1 MHASKFPSG
10 GVSLSGDPV
19 VKAVVDMRN
28 GPYSGIRETV
38 MFSRNLL
45 ATPLLIILDI
55 LAISFSLGI
64 AYLVRTYF
72 LPVLLPGI
80 IQPQLLANSLQNLW
94 WLPFVLVAC
103 MVYEDLYQ
111 KRLPYWKEVEKI
123 LKACTLAVIFSIALL
138 YLAKMSGEMSRTLVM
153 ITWLMTVVF
162 IPLVRYLGKLL
173 LVRVGIWCKPV
184 IIIGAG
190 KTGALVASA
199 LIREKTMGYEIIGL
213 LDDNRKLTGLTD
225 PKSKKNISI
234 LGTFAEAE
242 KIISQT
248 RVQEVIVAAPGLPPK
263 QLVELTNRLQPFVNN
278 VMVVPDLFG
287 LSMNGIEVEY
297 FFEEQALL
305 LNVKNR
311 LKSTLNRS
319 IKRLFDV
326 FMGMLLLFSCIPLL
340 CLIAVAIKLDS
351 RGPVFFAH
359 ERMGQGSDSFTCYK
373 FRTMFLEGDSLL
385 KKYLRKNPQ
394 ARQEWQTYNKL
405 KDNDPR
411 VTGVGAFLR
420 RFSLDELPQLINVIQ
435 GNMSL
440 VGPRPYLMRER
451 KQMGNWIYDIH
462 VARPGITGLW
472 QVSGRNEIEFEGR
485 LKLDVWYVRNWSLW
499 LDIVLLMK
507 TFKAV
512 LKKDGAY

>member
-1 MHASKFPSG
+1 MSVSFLNG
-10 GVSLSGDPV
+10 GVSLSGDPA
-19 VKAVVDMRN
+19 VKAVVEMRN
-28 GPYSGIRETV
+28 GAYSGIAETV
-38 MFSRNLL
+38 LFSRNLL
-45 ATPLLIILDI
+45 AVPLLIILDI
-55 LAISFSLGI
+55 LAIGFSLGI
-64 AYLVRTYF
+64 AYLIRTYF
-72 LPVLLPGI
+72 LPTLLPGFF
-80 IQPQLLANSLQNLW
+80 QPELLANSVQNLW
-94 WLPFVLVAC
+94 WLPLVLAAC
-103 MVYEDLYQ
+103 MAYEELYQ

-153 ITWLMTVVF
+153 ITWLMTVVL
-162 IPLVRYLGKLL
+162 IPVVRYLGKL
-173 LVRVGIWCKPV
+173 VMVMFGVWCRPV

-190 KTGALVASA
+190 KTGELVATA

-213 LDDNRKLTGLTD
+213 LDDNRELTGLTHS
-225 PKSKKNISI
+225 KSKKVIPI
-234 LGTFAEAE
+234 LGAFAEAE
-242 KIISQT
+242 KIIFQT
-248 RVQEVIVAAPGLPPK
+248 RVQEVIVAAPGMPSR
-263 QLVELTNRLQPFVNN
+263 QLVELTNSLQPLVNN

-319 IKRLFDV
+319 IKRLFDIFTGV
-326 FMGMLLLFSCIPLL
+326 LLLFSCIPLL

-351 RGPVFFAH
+351 RGPVFFAQ

-373 FRTMFLEGDSLL
+373 FRTMLLEGDSLL
-385 KKYLRKNPQ
+385 KNYLRKNPQ

-411 VTGVGAFLR
+411 VTGVGAALR
-420 RFSLDELPQLINVIQ
+420 RFSLDELPQLINVIL

-462 VARPGITGLW
+462 VAKPGITGLW
-472 QVSGRNEIEFEGR
+472 QVSGRNEIDFEGR

-499 LDIVLLMK
+499 LDIVLLLK
-507 TFKAV
+507 TFRAV

>member
-1 MHASKFPSG
+1 M
-10 GVSLSGDPV
+10 SGDPV
-19 VKAVVDMRN
+19 VKAVVEMRN
-28 GPYSGIRETV
+28 PAYSGISETV
-38 MFSRNLL
+38 LLSRNLL
-45 ATPLLIILDI
+45 AVPLLIILDVLSI
-55 LAISFSLGI
+55 GFSLGI
-64 AYLVRTYF
+64 AYLIRTYV
-72 LPVLLPGI
+72 LPVLLPGFFH
-80 IQPQLLANSLQNLW
+80 PELLANSVQHLW
-94 WLPFVLVAC
+94 WLPLVLVAC
-103 MVYEDLYQ
+103 MAYEDLYQ

-138 YLAKMSGEMSRTLVM
+138 YLAKMSGEISRTLVM
-153 ITWLMTVVF
+153 ITWFMTVVF
-162 IPLVRYLGKLL
+162 IPTFRYLGKLF
-173 LVRVGIWCKPV
+173 LVKVGIWCKPV

-199 LIREKTMGYEIIGL
+199 LIREKTMGYKIIGL
-213 LDDNRKLTGLTD
+213 LDDNLQLVGLAY
-225 PKSKKNISI
+225 PKSKKNIPI
-234 LGTFAEAE
+234 LGTLAEAE
-242 KIISQT
+242 KIIFDT
-248 RVQEVIVAAPGLPPK
+248 RVQEIIVAVPGMPPK
-263 QLVELTNRLQPFVNN
+263 MLVELTNSLQPLVNN

-319 IKRLFDV
+319 IKRLFDL
-326 FMGMLLLFSCIPLL
+326 FAGLLLLFLSIPLL
-340 CLIAVAIKLDS
+340 CLIAVAIKFDS
-351 RGPVFFAH
+351 KGPVFFAH

-373 FRTMFLEGDSLL
+373 FRTMFLESDSLL
-385 KKYLRKNPQ
+385 KEYLRKKPL

-411 VTGVGAFLR
+411 VTRVGAVLR
-420 RFSLDELPQLINVIQ
+420 RFSLDELPQLINVIL

-485 LKLDVWYVRNWSLW
+485 LKLDVWYVRNWALW
-499 LDIVLLMK
+499 LDIVLLLK
-507 TFKAV
+507 TVRVV

>member
-1 MHASKFPSG
+1 M
-10 GVSLSGDPV
+10 SGDPAVKSV
-19 VKAVVDMRN
+19 VKMHN
-28 GPYSGIRETV
+28 GANAAISQTTSLTRG
-38 MFSRNLL
+38 LL
-45 ATPLLIILDI
+45 AVPLLIVLDMC
-55 LAISFSLGI
+55 AICLGLSI
-64 AYLVRTYF
+64 AYIFRSYV
-72 LPVLLPGI
+72 LPVILPGLL
-80 IQPQLLANSLQNLW
+80 QPELLDDSMQNLW
-94 WLPFVLVAC
+94 WLPLILVAC
-103 MVYEDLYQ
+103 MAYEELYQ

-138 YLAKMSGEMSRTLVM
+138 YLAKLSGEMSRTLVI

-173 LVRVGIWCKPV
+173 LVRVGVWRKPV

-190 KTGALVASA
+190 KTGALLAGA

-213 LDDNRKLTGLTD
+213 LDDNRELTGLTNTRT
-225 PKSKKNISI
+225 KKNISI

-242 KIISQT
+242 MIISRT
-248 RVQEVIVAAPGLPPK
+248 KVQEVVVAAPGLPAK
-263 QLVELTNRLQPFVNN
+263 QLVELTNRLQPLVNN

-297 FFEEQALL
+297 FFEEQVLL

-311 LKSTLNRS
+311 LKSTLNRA
-319 IKRLFDV
+319 IKRLFDIFV
-326 FMGMLLLFSCIPLL
+326 GLSTLFFCIPMF
-340 CLIAVAIKLDS
+340 CLIAMAIKFDS
-351 RGPVFFAH
+351 KGPVFFAH

-385 KKYLRKNPQ
+385 KNHLRKNPQ
-394 ARQEWQTYNKL
+394 ARQEWQKYNKL

-411 VTGVGAFLR
+411 VTGVGSVLR
-420 RFSLDELPQLINVIQ
+420 RFSLDELPQLINVIL

-499 LDIVLLMK
+499 LDIVLLLK
-507 TFKAV
+507 TIGVV